1 MLSAWAEGSVL
12 QVVNS
17 GSTAGPG
24 IRGEATGYGVW
35 GITRGQESAGIHG
48 HAEYASSPGVLG
60 VNAAT
65 GYAVSGKTEA
75 GTGVNG
81 RSYTG
86 VGVRGL
92 SLSGVGVYGTSSASI
107 GVWGESASKD
117 AVVGT
122 NTSSETA
129 GVLGAPTVGVW
140 ATRGKSSANYAGLF
154 EGKVHVNGALSKSS
168 GSFKI
173 DHPLDPANRY
183 LYHSFIESPDMMNVY
198 NGNIVTDDEGRA
210 VVELPAYFEA
220 LNRDFRYQLT
230 VVGRFAQAIVEEE
243 VAANRFVIRTNLA
256 QVKVS
261 WQVTGIRKDPWAEHN
276 RIQVEVDKSAEEQGF
291 YLNPEVYNQPAELGI
306 DRVMRRRQ

>member
-1 MLSAWAEGSVL
+1 
-12 QVVNS
+12 
-17 GSTAGPG
+17 
-24 IRGEATGYGVW
+24 
-35 GITRGQESAGIHG
+35 
-48 HAEYASSPGVLG
+48 
-60 VNAAT
+60 
-65 GYAVSGKTEA
+65 
-75 GTGVNG
+75 
-81 RSYTG
+81 
-86 VGVRGL
+86 
-92 SLSGVGVYGTSSASI
+92 
-107 GVWGESASKD
+107 
-117 AVVGT
+117 
-122 NTSSETA
+122 
-129 GVLGAPTVGVW
+129 
-140 ATRGKSSANYAGLF
+140 
-154 EGKVHVNGALSKSS
+154 
-168 GSFKI
+168 
-173 DHPLDPANRY
+173 
-183 LYHSFIESPDMMNVY
+183 MMNVY